1 LIVLLN
7 DNNHLDITLDK
18 DSDILN
24 FISADKTLIEFF
36 KEWNKMRTLREDLEN
51 WDRLY
56 NLWLNDAIK
65 RYDIPLS

>member
-1 LIVLLN
+1 MLN
-7 DNNHLDITLDK
+7 DNNHLDITLDR

-51 WDRLY
+51 GDRLY